1 MVSLLN
7 RSRIQLLTVI
17 GRRLIEGLL
26 TAWAAV
32 TITFFGL
39 RIAGGDPAE
48 NLLAQG
54 LATMEQAQALREQ
67 LGLDRPLGVQYL
79 DFLSDLVHGDFG
91 LSLYTSRPVV
101 RVISEQLP
109 YTLTLALAG
118 LSIALFFG
126 FSLGIIAAWRENRID
141 GKTAG
146 ILSDISTALP
156 VAFTGVLLLFLTLRL
171 SGVTG
176 LPISGTNLLLPALV
190 LGIAS
195 TGPIGRIVQAGLR
208 ESLQS
213 EYFLAARARGL
224 HSGLRLF
231 WHAFRPALSPVIS
244 LIALEAA
251 YLFSGTVVT
260 ETVFSRPGLGRLL
273 VKSILEADFPIAQAL
288 VVLAALFYTLSHVFA
303 DLGAIMLDPRRR
315 RTG

>member
-1 MVSLLN
+1 MVPLLN
-7 RSRIQLLTVI
+7 RPRIQLLTVI

-32 TITFFGL
+32 TITFFAL

-54 LATMEQAQALREQ
+54 LATVEQAQALRQ
-67 LGLDRPLGVQYL
+67 RLGLDRPLGVQYL
-79 DFLSDLVHGDFG
+79 DFLGDLVHGDFG
-91 LSLYTSRPVV
+91 LSLYTSRPVA

-109 YTLTLALAG
+109 YTLTLALVG
-118 LSIALFFG
+118 LSIALLLG
-126 FSLGIIAAWRENRID
+126 FSLGIIAAWHENRFD
-141 GKTAG
+141 GRAAAV
-146 ILSDISTALP
+146 LSDISTALP
-156 VAFTGVLLLFLTLRL
+156 VAFMGVLLLYATLLL
-171 SGVTG
+171 SSASG

-190 LGIAS
+190 LGIAT

-208 ESLQS
+208 ESLRS
-213 EYFLAARARGL
+213 EYILAARARGL
-224 HSGLRLF
+224 RSGLRLF

-273 VKSILEADFPIAQAL
+273 VKSILESDFPVAQAL
-288 VVLAALFYTLSHVFA
+288 VVLAALFYTVSHVLA
-303 DLGAIMLDPRRR
+303 DVGAIMLDPRRR